1 MSGRRTVDE
10 KMKQEEENVERTKKY
25 DDRTAAE
32 GPKQLLQKTEQH
44 LGVIIDEQGIDYLQR
59 KPYEVYK
66 KLISSGT
73 DRKLAGL
80 VLVTLLSD
88 ASKKAREMD
97 MENLSKNIQEECC
110 MKKKAADEMSAMYK
124 SLFDARNMSD
134 WKKRKEH
141 GFREFCGKTWEFQWD
156 GEAQWSSGGGHI
168 DCWCTI
174 NAEIEV
180 ADKEAARKNVR
191 ELLKDNPFTPA
202 EKICEYYAK
211 KMTKALEDDLKN
223 YVTCEDYYPPVMDD
237 YHHNGEYALEE
248 CCGKLGLKVVS
259 FDCNGSM
266 SDFEPDHMRW

>member
-1 MSGRRTVDE
+1 MAGRRTTDE
-10 KMKQEEENVERTKKY
+10 KMKQAEENVERAKKY

-32 GPKQLLQKTEQH
+32 GPKQLLQKTEQQ
-44 LGVIIDEQGIDYLQR
+44 LGAIIDEQGIDYPQR

-66 KLISSGT
+66 KLISSGN
-73 DRKLAGL
+73 DRKLARL

-97 MENLSKNIQEECC
+97 MENLSKIIQEECC

-124 SLFDARNMSD
+124 SLFNAENMSD
-134 WKKRKEH
+134 WKKRKDY
-141 GFREFCGKTWEFQWD
+141 GFREFCSKTWEFQWD
-156 GEAQWSSGGGHI
+156 GENQWSSGGGHI

-180 ADKEAARKNVR
+180 ADKEAARKNIK
-191 ELLKDNPFTPA
+191 ELLNDNPFTPS
-202 EKICEYYAK
+202 EKIYEYYVK
-211 KMTKALEDDLKN
+211 KMTKALDDDLED
-223 YVTCEDYYPPVMDD
+223 YVTCEDYYPPVMED